1 MNSTILPSAIGGYE
15 DWAAYARSSEGRV
28 PVPGELADVLAVPA
42 VPATLD
48 VRVEREF
55 TGGDVTTAELS
66 WQLGY
71 GPRTR
76 AYYLRPAGEE
86 GPLPGVLYLHC
97 HSGNKWLGAD
107 RLVDLGEHSLPEA
120 NALRAAMYDGRAPA
134 TALAARGFAVLA
146 HDTFAWGSRRF
157 TLDPAPG
164 RSARHLA
171 GQEALWAAEGT
182 HPTEELRY
190 NALAADHENTV
201 AKAATLIGTTFAG
214 MVAHDDLAA
223 LNVLSTLPGVDAT
236 RLGSV
241 GLSGGGGRSMM
252 LAALSPRIRSHVIS
266 CMMTTFASLLPSY
279 LDLHSWLMHTPGLW
293 QLADWPLV
301 PFTRSAPGSLLV
313 QYARGDRLFPLQ
325 GMRDADAL
333 ITSASGSELDYT
345 ASWSDGDHAMT
356 RAMQDEIA
364 AFFTRTLASASRPGF
379 DVEADAAPV
388 DMDSQREVP

>member
-1 MNSTILPSAIGGYE
+1 MDRTALPSAIGGYE
-15 DWAAYARSSEGRV
+15 DWAPYVWSAEGREA
-28 PVPGELADVLAVPA
+28 VPGKLAQVLRVPA
-42 VPATLD
+42 VPPSLD
-48 VRVEREF
+48 VRVDHESVIDGVR
-55 TGGDVTTAELS
+55 TTEVS
-66 WQLGY
+66 WQLGC

-76 AYYLRPAGEE
+76 AYFLRPDGEE
-86 GPLPGVLYLHC
+86 RPLPGVLFLHC

-107 RLVDLGEHSLPEA
+107 RLVDLGERSSAEA
-120 NALRAAMYDGRAPA
+120 IALRAAMYDGRAPA
-134 TALAARGFAVLA
+134 TALAAQGFAVLA

-157 TLDPAPG
+157 TMEPAPG

-171 GQEALWAAEGT
+171 GQEALWAADGT
-182 HPTEELRY
+182 HSTDELRY

-201 AKAATLIGTTFAG
+201 AKTAALIGTTFAG

-223 LNVLSTLPGVDAT
+223 LNVLAGLPGVDAS
-236 RLGSV
+236 RLGCV

-252 LAALSPRIRSHVIS
+252 LAALSPRIRSHVIC

-301 PFTRSAPGSLLV
+301 PFTRTDAPGSLLV

-333 ITSASGSELDYT
+333 LAAGAGNGLDYT

-356 RAMQDEIA
+356 REMQDEIA
-364 AFFTRTLASASRPGF
+364 GYFAATLDLG
-379 DVEADAAPV
+379 
-388 DMDSQREVP
+388 